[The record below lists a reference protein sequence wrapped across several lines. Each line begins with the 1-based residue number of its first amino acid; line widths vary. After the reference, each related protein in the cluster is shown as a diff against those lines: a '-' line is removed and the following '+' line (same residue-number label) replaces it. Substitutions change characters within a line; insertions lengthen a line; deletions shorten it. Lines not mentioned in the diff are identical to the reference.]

1 MRKLLTLFLFTI
13 ISINSFSQSDLLV
26 LKQKNQVIQTWVTG
40 SSIDFQFSS
49 KQWIQGIIKTIRND
63 SILIE
68 QFALHKV
75 PTETG
80 FLRIDTAKMGLMKL
94 HVNEIYGMPR
104 RQFGSGIISNGGLFQ
119 LGAGAYIFLNV
130 FNSLIHN
137 EPVFSSQNLTGL
149 GIAAGVF
156 LIGVMLQSTHK
167 TYITLGKKYTMATIH
182 I

>member
-68 QFALHKV
+68 QATDAIMVTDLQGDLKDVNSALC
-75 PTETG
+75 
-80 FLRIDTAKMGLMKL
+80 AM
-94 HVNEIYGMPR
+94 
-104 RQFGSGIISNGGLFQ
+104 FGYTKEELLQ
-119 LGAGAYIFLNV
+119 LNVRSLLAYFTYRIFL
-130 FNSLIHN
+130 
-137 EPVFSSQNLTGL
+137 
-149 GIAAGVF
+149 
-156 LIGVMLQSTHK
+156 
-167 TYITLGKKYTMATIH
+167 
-182 I
+182 